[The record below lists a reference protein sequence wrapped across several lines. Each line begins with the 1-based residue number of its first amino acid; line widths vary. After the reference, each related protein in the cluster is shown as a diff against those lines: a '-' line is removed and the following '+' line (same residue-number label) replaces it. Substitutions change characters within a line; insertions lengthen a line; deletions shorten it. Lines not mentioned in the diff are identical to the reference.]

1 MPLTENIPIPDPSLL
16 TTDQLRRELAALRDT
31 LETRLNAMD
40 KASILLHDNL
50 SLVPTGTDKQIS
62 HLKELHEAKI
72 DAVGTNF
79 HGQLTA
85 AAAGIEKQFVER
97 DVRSK
102 AAELAAQVAVGAAL
116 QAQKE
121 SANAMN
127 ESNAVAVAKAEA
139 TTVKQIDGI
148 LALLTSN
155 TKNTDDKIAVI
166 NARLDRDEGANR
178 GHNSS
183 QTSLLAIMA
192 VIISIIVGGF
202 AIFSVMHTSPSP
214 TVVSPAVIPLN
225 K

>member
-1 MPLTENIPIPDPSLL
+1 MTETQVNIPIPDPSAL
-16 TTDQLRRELAALRDT
+16 TTEQFRRELATLRDT
-31 LETRLNAMD
+31 LESRLNAMD
-40 KASILLHDNL
+40 KASILLNETVPR
-50 SLVPTGTDKQIS
+50 VPTDTDKQIS

-72 DAVGTNF
+72 DAVGVSF
-79 HGQLTA
+79 GSQLTAAASGFQSQLSA

-155 TKNTDDKIAVI
+155 TKNIDDKIAVI
-166 NARLDRDEGANR
+166 NARLDRGEGADK
-178 GHNSS
+178 GAGAS
-183 QTSLLAIMA
+183 
-192 VIISIIVGGF
+192 
-202 AIFSVMHTSPSP
+202 
-214 TVVSPAVIPLN
+214 
-225 K
+225 